1 MSNFNSFSAILGL
14 VALGAMTSCS
24 IKEDVSGCPKQQ
36 VIVDLRAFD
45 YSMDD
50 FGSVSGGPSTKASGM
65 IATKAVEAS
74 EAVSQIA
81 FKAFDASGEEIYS
94 ESQSSGDSGFG
105 SIDFELAPGSY
116 TFVAV
121 GNKLSANAGADAMVS
136 ISSVSEATLP
146 EALPTDVFSL
156 TKAVTIE
163 PRKDFTTAMTL
174 PRVMSQFKLA
184 TIDKLPSN
192 VASIELIGNSK
203 ASDGS
208 GASGASFDP
217 SDGRLLTDQLWTKT
231 AIVSASAGKQ
241 PVTIS
246 LNMLL
251 TSDEQS
257 IDVVANAYDSSGNL
271 ITTISLNDVPMK
283 RNRVTTARGT
293 LFNAGGASS
302 FTFENTWLDP
312 YEMAF

>member
-14 VALGAMTSCS
+14 VVLGAMTSCS

-36 VIVDLRAFD
+36 VYVDVRAFD

-65 IATKAVEAS
+65 IATRAVEAS

-81 FKAFDASGEEIYS
+81 FKAFDASGAEAYS
-94 ESQSSGDSGFG
+94 VSQSSGDSGFG
-105 SIDFELAPGSY
+105 NIDFELAPGSY

-184 TIDKLPSN
+184 TIDKLPAS
-192 VASIELIGNSK
+192 VASIELIANPTALAN
-203 ASDGS
+203 AST
-208 GASGASFDP
+208 ASFDP
-217 SDGRLLTDQLWTKT
+217 SDGRLLTDQRWTKT

-257 IDVVANAYDSSGNL
+257 IDVIANAYDASGNL

-293 LFNAGGASS
+293 LFNAGGSSS
-302 FTFENTWLDP
+302 FSFENTWLDP

>member
-1 MSNFNSFSAILGL
+1 MSNFNSFSAVLGL

-36 VIVDLRAFD
+36 VYVDLRAFD
-45 YSMDD
+45 YSMED

-81 FKAFDASGEEIYS
+81 FKAFDSSGSEVYS

-136 ISSVSEATLP
+136 ISSATEATLP

-156 TKAVTIE
+156 TKAITIE

-174 PRVMSQFKLA
+174 PRVISQFKLA

-192 VASIELIGNSK
+192 VASIELIANPTATN
-203 ASDGS
+203 AST
-208 GASGASFDP
+208 ASFDP
-217 SDGRLLTDQLWTKT
+217 SDGRLLTDQRWTKT
-231 AIVSASAGKQ
+231 ANVSPSAGKQ
-241 PVTIS
+241 PVTIT

-283 RNRVTTARGT
+283 RNRVTIARGV
-293 LFNAGGASS
+293 LFEAGASS
-302 FTFENTWLDP
+302 TFTFENTWLDP

>member
-36 VIVDLRAFD
+36 VYVDLRAFD

-50 FGSVSGGPSTKASGM
+50 FGSVSGGPSTKASGI

-203 ASDGS
+203 AS
-208 GASGASFDP
+208 ASATGASFDP
-217 SDGRLLTDQLWTKT
+217 SDGRLLTDQRWTKT

-257 IDVVANAYDSSGNL
+257 IDVIANAYDANDNL

-283 RNRVTTARGT
+283 RNRVTIARGT

>member
-36 VIVDLRAFD
+36 VYVDVRAFD
-45 YSMDD
+45 FSM
-50 FGSVSGGPSTKASGM
+50 GSF
-65 IATKAVEAS
+65 ATKAVEAS

-81 FKAFDASGEEIYS
+81 FKAFDSNGNEAYS
-94 ESQSSGDSGFG
+94 VTQSSGDSGFG
-105 SIDFELAPGSY
+105 SLEFQLAPGSY

-121 GNKLSANAGADAMVS
+121 GNKLSTNAPEGAMVS
-136 ISSVSEATLP
+136 ISSVTSATLP

-156 TKAVTIE
+156 TKEVTIE
-163 PRKDFTTAMTL
+163 PRTAFTTAMTL

-184 TIDKLPSN
+184 TIDKLPVN
-192 VASIELIGNSK
+192 VASIELIANPTAPVN
-203 ASDGS
+203 AST
-208 GASGASFDP
+208 ASFDP
-217 SDGRLLTDQLWTKT
+217 SDGRLLAAQRWTKT
-231 AIVSASAGKQ
+231 ANVIPSAGKQ

-251 TSDEQS
+251 TSDEQL
-257 IDVVANAYDSSGNL
+257 IDITANAYDTSGNL
-271 ITTISLNDVPMK
+271 VTSLTLTNVPMK

-293 LFNAGGASS
+293 LFNAGGSSS
-302 FTFENTWLDP
+302 FTFENTWLDS
-312 YEMAF
+312 YEMTF

>member
-1 MSNFNSFSAILGL
+1 MSNFSSFSAILGL
-14 VALGAMTSCS
+14 VVLGAMTSCS

-36 VIVDLRAFD
+36 VFVDLRAFD
-45 YSMDD
+45 FSM
-50 FGSVSGGPSTKASGM
+50 GSF
-65 IATKAVEAS
+65 ATKAVEAS

-81 FKAFDASGEEIYS
+81 FKAFDASGAEAYS
-94 ESQSSGDSGFG
+94 VSQSSGDSGFG
-105 SIDFELAPGSY
+105 SLEFQLAPGSY

-121 GNKLSANAGADAMVS
+121 GNKLSTNVPEGAMVS
-136 ISSVSEATLP
+136 ISSVTSATLP

-156 TKAVTIE
+156 TKEVTIE
-163 PRKDFTTAMTL
+163 PRTAFTTAMTL

-203 ASDGS
+203 APAGSGSSAS

-217 SDGRLLTDQLWTKT
+217 SDGRLLTDQRWTKT
-231 AIVSASAGKQ
+231 ANVSASAGKQ
-241 PVTIS
+241 QVTIS

-257 IDVVANAYDSSGNL
+257 IDVIANAYDASGNL

-293 LFNAGGASS
+293 LFNAGGSSS
-302 FTFENTWLDP
+302 FSFENTWLDP